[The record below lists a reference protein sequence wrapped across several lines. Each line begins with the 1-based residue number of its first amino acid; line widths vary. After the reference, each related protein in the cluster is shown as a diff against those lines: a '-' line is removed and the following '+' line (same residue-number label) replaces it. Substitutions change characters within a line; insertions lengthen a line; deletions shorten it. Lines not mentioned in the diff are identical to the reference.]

1 MLQLKDLDIY
11 SRDEQTVESFEMGCL
26 RWIMDVSRRD
36 YIKNEN
42 IRAHLGITE
51 DIVER
56 IQERKLRY
64 FGHVVRMDNRLSPT

>member
-1 MLQLKDLDIY
+1 
-11 SRDEQTVESFEMGCL
+11 
-26 RWIMDVSRRD
+26 MDVSRRD